1 MVSPEKQ
8 ANERRV
14 NILAGANNGQELI
27 LTLDIVYKSVEIIQ
41 YTIQTDSVTFD
52 PRSWKSF
59 NQFDSRT
66 IRQDS
71 ILNAIHSVLVRNK
84 KYCFFKLLNTVK
96 LAFFVWG
103 VLFCDRS
110 KSFKTFDLNEKPFR
124 IKNPEGQKSWPVVL
138 KMPYFVRFL
147 ISEITK

>member
-66 IRQDS
+66 IR
-71 ILNAIHSVLVRNK
+71 
-84 KYCFFKLLNTVK
+84 
-96 LAFFVWG
+96 
-103 VLFCDRS
+103 
-110 KSFKTFDLNEKPFR
+110 
-124 IKNPEGQKSWPVVL
+124 
-138 KMPYFVRFL
+138 
-147 ISEITK
+147 

>member
-1 MVSPEKQ
+1 MKKILEDHPQWYPPEKQ

-27 LTLDIVYKSVEIIQ
+27 LTLDTVYKSVEIIQ

-59 NQFDSRT
+59 NQFDSRK
-66 IRQDS
+66 IRYDS
-71 ILNAIHSVLVRNK
+71 ILNEIYSVLVRNK
-84 KYCFFKLLNTVK
+84 IYCFFKLLNTVK
-96 LAFFVWG
+96 LAYFVRG

-110 KSFKTFDLNEKPFR
+110 KSFKTFDPNEKPFR
-124 IKNPEGQKSWPVVL
+124 IKNPEG
-138 KMPYFVRFL
+138 
-147 ISEITK
+147 